1 MAAALFNQLA
11 DPHRACAISAGT
23 SPAGHVHP
31 EVVQTMRELGLHVG
45 NAVPRRL
52 TEDVAR
58 SADILVT
65 MGCGESCPVVPGIKR
80 IEWDLPDP
88 KGRSV
93 EAVRGIRDQIR
104 ELVAGLIEVEGLR

>member
-1 MAAALFNQLA
+1 
-11 DPHRACAISAGT
+11 
-23 SPAGHVHP
+23 
-31 EVVQTMRELGLHVG
+31 MRELGLHVG